1 MTLFLTLLSGISWM
15 LVYID
20 CIRLGIKQKTYGIP
34 LFALAL
40 NIAWEGLYS
49 FLGLKLPIRIQTIV
63 NIIWFIF
70 DLIIVVSYFKYG
82 KNDFPKS
89 AKKYFIPFSIL
100 TFASC
105 LALQLAFYWEF
116 GYSHGP
122 IYSAFLQNVVMSI
135 LFIIMLFHRNS
146 KKEQSMVIAVAK
158 WLGTLAPSILM
169 GVVQG
174 INVYV
179 ITCGILCSIFDI
191 LYIILLLNW
200 NKIL

>member
-1 MTLFLTLLSGISWM
+1 M

-89 AKKYFIPFSIL
+89 AKK
-100 TFASC
+100 
-105 LALQLAFYWEF
+105 
-116 GYSHGP
+116 
-122 IYSAFLQNVVMSI
+122 NI
-135 LFIIMLFHRNS
+135 LFHLVFS
-146 KKEQSMVIAVAK
+146 
-158 WLGTLAPSILM
+158 
-169 GVVQG
+169 
-174 INVYV
+174 
-179 ITCGILCSIFDI
+179 
-191 LYIILLLNW
+191 LLLVV
-200 NKIL
+200 